1 MSYYIAPQKNNLEIG
16 QVIVY
21 RVVKR
26 LSDFKPEEGKR
37 YRVFPSKKEMKE
49 SLTVPIYIG
58 AGGKLKKLGHAIEI
72 RF

>member
-37 YRVFPSKKEMKE
+37 YRVFPNKKEMKE